1 MKIKRPIDKPVNPN
15 RISGLIG
22 EDRARTTNMFL
33 KGNVPLTP
41 KDPIDISASAD
52 LIQRLPTHVKIK
64 KLETPA
70 DENKEDCKIN
80 PYCLRKMYQMDMACA
95 YQFWKLRGDHRLLIM
110 FYYEKT
116 HRDENGKEFKVL
128 CFVEIVEIIIT
139 ENTFRHI
146 RGNLTASEIGR
157 VKSNL
162 LSWKTTYPEDEFL
175 KADAEISEIREKYAR
190 ILLEMNKRGGG
201 IAVIGHHINPKIKD
215 GIIRPDNKRLQPR
228 LPLGETIAFA
238 QKDNI
243 GFGPGKYRNRFFSG
257 AKLQDM
263 VTIYHDNFY
272 GLDLPWETRAKNATT
287 PAKGWKRLER
297 LNEPK
302 PYPLPS
308 SLPENEPKSSW
319 YSWMLQNSGPGEE
332 KAIAE
337 GSLVIFI
344 HPDSNRPNANIPDKE
359 LMRSIYFEKG
369 DEELHRNVAFICRIF
384 GAKYVEEG
392 PCWFAN
398 YEQTNK
404 IIAALSPRP
413 IGQLPDVSQM
423 QKLVSPGSWLF
434 ETHTGRYL
442 LQRLQNK
449 RYYIS
454 PQTTHNNEREVLRR
468 RMSLAF
474 HVGGLLSGHQPKVH
488 GVDKNGNMLWSV
500 EPSAGREAVG
510 AIMNYTDIEVRK

>member
-1 MKIKRPIDKPVNPN
+1 MKIKRLIEKPVNPN

-33 KGNVPLTP
+33 KGNVPSNP
-41 KDPIDISASAD
+41 KDPIDISADAD

-64 KLETPA
+64 KLETPV
-70 DENKEDCKIN
+70 DEDEQICRNN
-80 PYCLRKMYQMDMACA
+80 PYCLRSEYAMDMACA

-110 FYYEKT
+110 LYYEKT

-162 LSWKTTYPEDEFL
+162 LSWKISYPEAERD
-175 KADAEISEIREKYAR
+175 KAEAEVEKIRAHIGGIAK
-190 ILLEMNKRGGG
+190 EMNKRGGG
-201 IAVIGHHINPKIKD
+201 IAVIGHHINTKTKD
-215 GIIRPDNKRLQPR
+215 GIITPDNKRLQPR
-228 LPLGETIAFA
+228 LPLIETIKIAR
-238 QKDNI
+238 QDNI
-243 GFGPGKYRNRFFSG
+243 GLGLGKYMNRSFSG

-272 GLDLPWETRAKNATT
+272 GLDLPWETRAKNAIT
-287 PAKGWKRLER
+287 PADGWKKLTRI
-297 LNEPK
+297 NEPK
-302 PYPLPS
+302 PFSLPS
-308 SLPENEPKSSW
+308 NLPQNGPKSSW

-344 HPDSNRPNANIPDKE
+344 HPDSRRPNADIPDKE
-359 LMRSIYFEKG
+359 LMRSIYFEQG
-369 DEELHRNVAFICRIF
+369 DDELHRNVAFICRIF
-384 GAKYVEEG
+384 GAKRVEEG

-413 IGQLPDVSQM
+413 IGQLPNASQL
-423 QKLVSPGSWLF
+423 QKLGSPGSWLF
-434 ETHTGRYL
+434 ETRTGKYL
-442 LQRLQNK
+442 LQRLQDK

-454 PQTTHNNEREVLRR
+454 PKTTHNNEREVLSR

-474 HVGGLLSGHQPKVH
+474 HVGGLLNGHEPKIH
-488 GVDKNGNMLWSV
+488 GISKDEKVMWYV
-500 EPSAGREAVG
+500 EPSAGQEAVG